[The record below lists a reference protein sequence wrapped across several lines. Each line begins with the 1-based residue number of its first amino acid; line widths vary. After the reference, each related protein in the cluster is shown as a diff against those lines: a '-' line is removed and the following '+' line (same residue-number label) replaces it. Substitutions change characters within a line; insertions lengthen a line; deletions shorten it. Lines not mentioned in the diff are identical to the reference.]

1 MNYKKTLITLS
12 IAAMTM
18 PALALDFLPLG
29 APDFSKIKETDYL
42 PAFEKAIKQNREE
55 INQIVTNKAKPTFEN
70 TILAYEK
77 SGVELD
83 RVSNVF
89 FALVSA
95 HKTPVIAETEKKV
108 MPMLTELENE
118 VFFNKELFKKVKYV
132 YDHQLKKL
140 KGEDRRLTEELYK
153 SFVRSGAMLSDDK
166 MERMKQ
172 INLRIADLQQEWGTL
187 LPNATNNSV
196 VWVNSKEE
204 LAGLSEADIAQCK
217 KDAESRGGYTPYAI
231 VIVNTTQQAILS
243 SLDNRNLRRRV
254 YEASR
259 HRADGTRQFNTFPI
273 VVEIAKLRAEMGELM
288 GYKNYAS
295 YSLEKTMAKNSD
307 NVYGFL
313 KQLIAEYTPKA
324 QAETKAIED

>member
-1 MNYKKTLITLS
+1 M
-12 IAAMTM
+12 
-18 PALALDFLPLG
+18 
-29 APDFSKIKETDYL
+29 
-42 PAFEKAIKQNREE
+42 
-55 INQIVTNKAKPTFEN
+55 
-70 TILAYEK
+70 
-77 SGVELD
+77 
-83 RVSNVF
+83 
-89 FALVSA
+89 
-95 HKTPVIAETEKKV
+95 
-108 MPMLTELENE
+108 
-118 VFFNKELFKKVKYV
+118 
-132 YDHQLKKL
+132 
-140 KGEDRRLTEELYK
+140 TEELYK

-273 VVEIAKLRAEMGELM
+273 VVEIAKLRAEMG
-288 GYKNYAS
+288 
-295 YSLEKTMAKNSD
+295 
-307 NVYGFL
+307 
-313 KQLIAEYTPKA
+313 
-324 QAETKAIED
+324 